1 MKSHEVRQEF
11 LNFFASKTHKV
22 VPSAPMVIK
31 NDPTLM
37 FTNAGMNP
45 FKEFF
50 LGNAKPTSKR
60 ITDTQKCLRVSG
72 KHNDLEEVGIDTYHH
87 TFFEMLGNWSFGDY
101 FKKEAIEWAWE
112 LLTEVYKID
121 PNKIYVTI
129 FEGAPKEDIER
140 DMEAYNFWKAI
151 LPEERIL
158 LGNKND
164 NFWEMGEQGP
174 CGPCSEIHV
183 DIRSDEEKTKIEGF
197 NLVNQ
202 DHPQVIEVWNLV
214 FIEFNRKADG
224 SLEKL
229 PQKHV
234 DTGMGFERLCMVLQN
249 TTSNYD
255 TDVFTPLIRE
265 IETLTNSKYGVSE
278 NTDRAIR
285 VIADHLRTVYFA
297 IADGQLP
304 SNTGAGYVIRRI
316 LRRAIR
322 YGFTFLDQKKPFIYR
337 LVKTLSEQM
346 GTVFP
351 ELIKENQLAFNVIRE
366 EENSFLKTLDQGL
379 YLLETILTNSKAKK
393 IEGSKAF
400 ELYDTFGF
408 PFDLTA
414 LVASER
420 GFIID
425 REGFN
430 KAMEVQKTRSRSAAS
445 SKAGDWIILMED
457 NVEEFVGYDH
467 LSAQVKLTRFRKM
480 TTVKEGDFY
489 QLVFNLT
496 PFYPEGG
503 GQVGDKGY
511 LQASNGDI
519 YYILDTKK
527 ENNLIVHQT
536 KNIPDK
542 LEDIFTAVVDNKQ
555 RSRTSR
561 NHTATHLMHQALR
574 SILGTHVE
582 QKGSMVH
589 SGVFRF
595 DFSHFTKV
603 TSEEIKA
610 VEKFVN
616 ARIQENIPLE
626 EGRNTPYEKAI
637 KSGAIALFGEKY
649 GDTVRTIGFGQSVEL
664 CGGTHVTN
672 TSDIWHFKILS
683 EGAVASGIR
692 RIEAITGDAVKNHFE
707 DQSELLENLNM
718 LLRQAQ
724 DPIKAIKSL
733 QSENFELKK
742 ELTVLSKLKA
752 QVLKEALSKKIKT
765 INEIQFLA
773 CEVDLDAQGMKDL
786 AFEMGATLESAIII
800 FASQKIY

>member
-1 MKSHEVRQEF
+1 M
-11 LNFFASKTHKV
+11 
-22 VPSAPMVIK
+22 
-31 NDPTLM
+31 
-37 FTNAGMNP
+37 
-45 FKEFF
+45 
-50 LGNAKPTSKR
+50 
-60 ITDTQKCLRVSG
+60 
-72 KHNDLEEVGIDTYHH
+72 
-87 TFFEMLGNWSFGDY
+87 
-101 FKKEAIEWAWE
+101 
-112 LLTEVYKID
+112 
-121 PNKIYVTI
+121 
-129 FEGAPKEDIER
+129 
-140 DMEAYNFWKAI
+140 
-151 LPEERIL
+151 
-158 LGNKND
+158 
-164 NFWEMGEQGP
+164 
-174 CGPCSEIHV
+174 
-183 DIRSDEEKTKIEGF
+183 
-197 NLVNQ
+197 
-202 DHPQVIEVWNLV
+202 
-214 FIEFNRKADG
+214 
-224 SLEKL
+224 
-229 PQKHV
+229 
-234 DTGMGFERLCMVLQN
+234 
-249 TTSNYD
+249 
-255 TDVFTPLIRE
+255 
-265 IETLTNSKYGVSE
+265 
-278 NTDRAIR
+278 
-285 VIADHLRTVYFA
+285 
-297 IADGQLP
+297 
-304 SNTGAGYVIRRI
+304 
-316 LRRAIR
+316 
-322 YGFTFLDQKKPFIYR
+322 
-337 LVKTLSEQM
+337 
-346 GTVFP
+346 
-351 ELIKENQLAFNVIRE
+351 
-366 EENSFLKTLDQGL
+366 
-379 YLLETILTNSKAKK
+379 
-393 IEGSKAF
+393 
-400 ELYDTFGF
+400 
-408 PFDLTA
+408 
-414 LVASER
+414 
-420 GFIID
+420 
-425 REGFN
+425 
-430 KAMEVQKTRSRSAAS
+430 
-445 SKAGDWIILMED
+445 
-457 NVEEFVGYDH
+457 EEFVGYDH

-733 QSENFELKK
+733 QSENFELRLIEIFKY
-742 ELTVLSKLKA
+742 LI
-752 QVLKEALSKKIKT
+752 ALSYFLSCKNVVPNKK
-765 INEIQFLA
+765 NNLSLFLYFL
-773 CEVDLDAQGMKDL
+773 VNFKYN
-786 AFEMGATLESAIII
+786 F
-800 FASQKIY
+800 

>member
-121 PNKIYVTI
+121 PNKLYVTI
-129 FEGAPKEDIER
+129 FEGAPKEGIDR
-140 DMEAYNFWKAI
+140 DMEAYDFWKAI

-183 DIRSDEEKTKIEGF
+183 DIRSEEEKTKIKGSD
-197 NLVNQ
+197 LVNQ

-304 SNTGAGYVIRRI
+304 SNNGAGYVIRRI

-346 GTVFP
+346 GSVFP

-379 YLLETILTNSKAKK
+379 CLLETILSNSKSKK
-393 IEGSKAF
+393 IQGSKAF

-425 REGFN
+425 KEGFD
-430 KAMEVQKTRSRSAAS
+430 KAMEIQKTRSRSAAS
-445 SKAGDWIILMED
+445 SKAGDWTILMED
-457 NVEEFVGYDH
+457 NLEEFVGYDH
-467 LSAQVKLTRFRKM
+467 LSLQVKLTRFRKM
-480 TTVKEGDFY
+480 TTAKKGDFY

-511 LQASNGDI
+511 LKAINGDI

-542 LEDIFTAVVDNKQ
+542 LEDIFMAVVDNKQ

-626 EGRNTPYEKAI
+626 ELRNTP
-637 KSGAIALFGEKY
+637 
-649 GDTVRTIGFGQSVEL
+649 
-664 CGGTHVTN
+664 
-672 TSDIWHFKILS
+672 
-683 EGAVASGIR
+683 IR
-692 RIEAITGDAVKNHFE
+692 
-707 DQSELLENLNM
+707 Q
-718 LLRQAQ
+718 
-724 DPIKAIKSL
+724 
-733 QSENFELKK
+733 
-742 ELTVLSKLKA
+742 
-752 QVLKEALSKKIKT
+752 
-765 INEIQFLA
+765 
-773 CEVDLDAQGMKDL
+773 
-786 AFEMGATLESAIII
+786 
-800 FASQKIY
+800 